1 LPTTAEG
8 AGGEETLV
16 AEGVRGGRMTD
27 DESRQVRQACL
38 LQGESVAELREWREG
53 VCQGERMER

>member
-1 LPTTAEG
+1 
-8 AGGEETLV
+8 V
-16 AEGVRGGRMTD
+16 AEGIRGGRMTD